1 MNHIGVWS
9 GKSHNNVV
17 PLILVAATVVSAL
30 FLFPITW
37 VAVAALLGVAVVLYL
52 VASMLDGK
60 VEVPLLFWVAVFPLG
75 YYFVAFP
82 RERAIITFDRIMV
95 GVVLVGACLVARRK
109 ATKPA
114 EELRRSAVA
123 WGFFLL
129 AAFAS
134 VRKAPDVLTASRI
147 AFDGFLLPA
156 LLGWIVMGSFDV
168 RRHMVGL
175 HVLTCVM
182 AIYVAAIGGAEMAT
196 GSDIMPLPGAG
207 TGLYFAGPIPRPNGP
222 FNSNN
227 SFALIGLISFF
238 FLLFLRRAVGKE
250 MLWWQRLLHKAG
262 MASALA
268 TALMPLF
275 RSVAISLLIILL
287 LDTYFNRG
295 LGKVAARLAILFS
308 AIAALAIFSLKA
320 PDAFEDRSE
329 RGNLYSRIA
338 EQRQTLEL
346 FKMHPITGVG
356 LTNFVNVA
364 EARSQSVGTFQG
376 YESVDSPHNNLGA
389 VLAETGL
396 MGFVPYVAAQ
406 VSLIMAFRKLRT
418 LRTHQCRAV
427 WIFFVYVFSGYWISG
442 LSLTAG
448 YYSDLNLW
456 YMFVLMVLYKY
467 AITEESGSWIHADTR
482 VRSLP

>member
-9 GKSHNNVV
+9 GRSRNNVV

-37 VAVAALLGVAVVLYL
+37 IAVAALLGVVVILYL

-75 YYFVAFP
+75 YYFVPFP

-109 ATKPA
+109 ATKLA
-114 EELRRSAVA
+114 GELRRSAVA

-134 VRKAPDVLTASRI
+134 VRKAPDVLTASRT
-147 AFDGFLLPA
+147 AVDGFLLPA
-156 LLGWIVMGSFDV
+156 LLGWIVIASFDA

-207 TGLYFAGPIPRPNGP
+207 TYFAGSIPRPNGP

-227 SFALIGLISFF
+227 SFALIGLISFL
-238 FLLFLRRAVGKE
+238 FLLFLRHAIGKE

-287 LDTYFNRG
+287 LGMYFDRS
-295 LGKVAARLAILFS
+295 LGKVAAGLAILVS
-308 AIAALAIFSLKA
+308 AIAALTMFSLKA
-320 PDAFEDRSE
+320 PDAFEDRSD

-338 EQRQTLEL
+338 EQRQTFEL
-346 FKMHPITGVG
+346 FKMHPFTGVG
-356 LTNFVNVA
+356 LANFVNVA

-389 VLAETGL
+389 ILAETGL

-406 VSLIMAFRKLRT
+406 VLLIMAFRKLRT
-418 LRTHQCRAV
+418 LKTHQCRTV
-427 WIFFVYVFSGYWISG
+427 WIFFLYVFLGYWISG